1 MATYNELIKLGEEE
15 LHRAGIEDA
24 DTDARLL
31 LEYLTGMDRQG
42 LLMHGDEEA
51 DSLTE
56 EEADNTDG
64 ICVKY
69 QALLSERASHKPVQY
84 ITGMADFMGL
94 RFHVDENVLIPRF
107 DTEFLVEETMREVGD
122 GSSVLDMCTGSG
134 CIILSLIRYKND
146 IHGAGADISKAALDI
161 ARRNEELIFSTQ
173 TTESPRN
180 DSLHNYN
187 NEHKLVD
194 WILSDMFENITG
206 KYDYI
211 VSNPPYIQSEVI
223 PTLMPEVRDRE
234 PRIALDGDT
243 DGMKYYRI
251 IAREAA
257 KHLNRHGKLF
267 LEIGYDEADDVT
279 KLLTESGYK
288 DIKTL
293 KDYSGNYR
301 VAICTV

>member
-1 MATYNELIKLGEEE
+1 MTYKELLRQGNEKLRG
-15 LHRAGIEDA
+15 AGIDDA

-31 LEYLTGMDRQG
+31 LEYLTGMDRQE
-42 LLMHGDEEA
+42 LLLHGDEEA
-51 DSLTE
+51 EGLPEGGADSKDSIYE
-56 EEADNTDG
+56 
-64 ICVKY
+64 KY
-69 QALLSERASHKPVQY
+69 KALLSKRANHKPVQY
-84 ITGMADFMGL
+84 ITGTADFMGL

-107 DTEFLVEETMREVGD
+107 DTEFLVEEMMREVGD
-122 GSSVLDMCTGSG
+122 GSPILDMCTGSG

-146 IHGAGADISKAALDI
+146 IHGAGADISRAALDM

-173 TTESPRN
+173 ITESPRN
-180 DSLHNYN
+180 ASLHNYN
-187 NEHKLVD
+187 TGHEPVD

-223 PTLMPEVRDRE
+223 PTLMPEVRDHE
-234 PRIALDGDT
+234 PRISLDGDT

-293 KDYSGNYR
+293 KDYSGNDR